1 LDVFKK
7 IDRRELI
14 MKYLIGLILIL
25 VTSTLIG
32 CGSSEYIPQGSAK
45 TATFE
50 GTFFGTQFTGT
61 CRIDIFDL
69 SDGTQRFEGN
79 LTGEEESFS
88 VFLRGT
94 VAGNQLNGQLQAPAD
109 GSISGSLSSDSNQ
122 ISGNYTLTSPSTDNG
137 TWKAVKK

>member
-1 LDVFKK
+1 MKK
-7 IDRRELI
+7 
-14 MKYLIGLILIL
+14 KYLIGLILIL
-25 VTSTLIG
+25 VTATLIG
-32 CGSSEYIPQGSAK
+32 CASSEYIPKGSAK

-50 GTFFGTQFTGT
+50 GSFFGTQFTGT
-61 CRIDIFDL
+61 CRIDIFEL

-79 LTGEEESFS
+79 LTGEESFS

-94 VAGNQLNGQLQAPAD
+94 VAGNQLAGQLQAPAD
-109 GSISGSLSSDSNQ
+109 GSISGSLSPDGNQ

>member
-1 LDVFKK
+1 
-7 IDRRELI
+7 

-25 VTSTLIG
+25 VTSTLVG
-32 CGSSEYIPQGSAK
+32 CGSSAYIPQGSAK

-61 CRIDIFDL
+61 CRIDIFEL
-69 SDGTQRFEGN
+69 SDGAQRFEGN
-79 LTGEEESFS
+79 LTGEESFS

-94 VAGNQLNGQLQAPAD
+94 VTGNRLDGQLQAPAD
-109 GSISGSLSSDSNQ
+109 GNISGTLSPDGNQ

>member
-1 LDVFKK
+1 MKK
-7 IDRRELI
+7 IPS
-14 MKYLIGLILIL
+14 IGLILIFI
-25 VTSTLIG
+25 TATLIG
-32 CGSSEYIPQGSAK
+32 CGSSEYIPQGAAK

-50 GTFFGTQFTGT
+50 GTFFGTRFTGT
-61 CRIDIFDL
+61 CRIDIFEL

-79 LTGEEESFS
+79 LTGEGSFS

-94 VAGNQLNGQLQAPAD
+94 VAQNRLDGQLQAPAD
-109 GSISGSLSSDSNQ
+109 GSISGSMSPDGDQ

>member
-1 LDVFKK
+1 MKK
-7 IDRRELI
+7 IHS
-14 MKYLIGLILIL
+14 IGLILIL
-25 VTSTLIG
+25 FTATLIG

-50 GTFFGTQFTGT
+50 GNFFGTRFTGT
-61 CRIDIFDL
+61 CRIDIFEL

-79 LTGEEESFS
+79 LTGETSFS

-94 VAGNQLNGQLQAPAD
+94 VAGNQLEGQLQAPAD
-109 GSISGSLSSDSNQ
+109 GSISGTLSPDGNQ

>member
-1 LDVFKK
+1 MKK
-7 IDRRELI
+7 IHS
-14 MKYLIGLILIL
+14 IGLILIL

-32 CGSSEYIPQGSAK
+32 CASSEYIPKGSAK

-50 GTFFGTQFTGT
+50 GNFFGTRFTGT
-61 CRIDIFDL
+61 CRIDIFEL

-79 LTGEEESFS
+79 LTGEESFS

-94 VAGNQLNGQLQAPAD
+94 VAGNRLEGQLQAPAN
-109 GSISGSLSSDSNQ
+109 GSISGSLSPDGNQ

>member
-1 LDVFKK
+1 MK
-7 IDRRELI
+7 IHS
-14 MKYLIGLILIL
+14 IGLIFVL
-25 VTSTLIG
+25 VIPTLIG
-32 CGSSEYIPQGSAK
+32 CASSEYIPKGSAK

-50 GTFFGTQFTGT
+50 GNFSGTRFTGP
-61 CRIDIFDL
+61 CRIDLFEL

-79 LTGEEESFS
+79 LTGEESFS

-94 VAGNQLNGQLQAPAD
+94 VAGNRLEGQLQAPAN
-109 GSISGSLSSDSNQ
+109 GSISGSLSPDGKQ

>member
-1 LDVFKK
+1 MKK
-7 IDRRELI
+7 IHP
-14 MKYLIGLILIL
+14 IGLILIL
-25 VTSTLIG
+25 VISTLIG

-45 TATFE
+45 TGTFE
-50 GTFFGTQFTGT
+50 GNFFGTQFSGT
-61 CRIDIFDL
+61 CRIDIFEL

-109 GSISGSLSSDSNQ
+109 GSISGSLSSDGNQ
-122 ISGNYTLTSPSTDNG
+122 ISGKYTLTSPSTDNG

>member
-1 LDVFKK
+1 MKK
-7 IDRRELI
+7 IPST
-14 MKYLIGLILIL
+14 GLILIL
-25 VTSTLIG
+25 VTATLIG

-50 GTFFGTQFTGT
+50 GTFFGTRFTGT
-61 CRIDIFDL
+61 CRIDIFEL

-79 LTGEEESFS
+79 LTGEVSFS

-94 VAGNQLNGQLQAPAD
+94 VAGNQLKGQLQAPAD
-109 GSISGSLSSDSNQ
+109 GSISGSLSPDGNQ

>member
-1 LDVFKK
+1 MKK
-7 IDRRELI
+7 IHP
-14 MKYLIGLILIL
+14 IGLILIL
-25 VTSTLIG
+25 VISTLIG

-50 GTFFGTQFTGT
+50 GTFFGTRFTGT
-61 CRIDIFDL
+61 CRIDIFEL

-79 LTGEEESFS
+79 LAGEDMVT

-94 VAGNQLNGQLQAPAD
+94 VAGNRLDGQLQAPAD
-109 GSISGSLSSDSNQ
+109 GSISGSMSPDGNQ
-122 ISGNYTLTSPSTDNG
+122 ISGSYTLTSPSTDNG

>member
-1 LDVFKK
+1 MKK
-7 IDRRELI
+7 IHP
-14 MKYLIGLILIL
+14 IGLILIL
-25 VTSTLIG
+25 FISTLIG
-32 CGSSEYIPQGSAK
+32 CASSGYIPKGSTK

-50 GTFFGTQFTGT
+50 GDFSGTRFTGT
-61 CRIDIFDL
+61 CRIDIFEL

-79 LTGEEESFS
+79 LTGEESFS

-94 VAGNQLNGQLQAPAD
+94 VVGNRLDGQLQAPAD
-109 GSISGSLSSDSNQ
+109 GSISGLLSPDGNQ

>member
-1 LDVFKK
+1 MKK
-7 IDRRELI
+7 IPS
-14 MKYLIGLILIL
+14 IGLILVL
-25 VTSTLIG
+25 VTATLIG

-45 TATFE
+45 KATYE
-50 GTFFGTQFTGT
+50 GTFFGTRFTGT
-61 CRIDIFDL
+61 CRIDIFEL

-79 LTGEEESFS
+79 LTGEVSFS

-94 VAGNQLNGQLQAPAD
+94 VAGNQLEGQLQAPAD
-109 GSISGSLSSDSNQ
+109 GSISGSLSPDGNQ

>member
-1 LDVFKK
+1 MKK
-7 IDRRELI
+7 IPS
-14 MKYLIGLILIL
+14 IGLVLIL

-32 CGSSEYIPQGSAK
+32 CASSEYIPKGSAK

-50 GTFFGTQFTGT
+50 GTFFGTRFTGT
-61 CRIDIFDL
+61 CRIDIFEL

-79 LTGEEESFS
+79 LAGEDMVT

-94 VAGNQLNGQLQAPAD
+94 VAGNRLDGQLQAPAD
-109 GSISGSLSSDSNQ
+109 GSISGSMSPDGNQ
-122 ISGNYTLTSPSTDNG
+122 ISGSYTLTSPSTDNG

>member
-1 LDVFKK
+1 MKK
-7 IDRRELI
+7 IHS
-14 MKYLIGLILIL
+14 IGLILVL

-32 CGSSEYIPQGSAK
+32 CGSSEYIPKGSAK

-61 CRIDIFDL
+61 CRIDIFEL

-79 LTGEEESFS
+79 LTGEEESVS

-94 VAGNQLNGQLQAPAD
+94 VAGDQLDGQLQAPAD
-109 GSISGSLSSDSNQ
+109 GSISGSLSSDGNQ
-122 ISGNYTLTSPSTDNG
+122 ISGNYTLTSPSTDKG

>member
-1 LDVFKK
+1 MGK
-7 IDRRELI
+7 
-14 MKYLIGLILIL
+14 KYLIGLILIL
-25 VTSTLIG
+25 VTATFIG

-50 GTFFGTQFTGT
+50 GTFFGTRFTGT
-61 CRIDIFDL
+61 CRIDIFEL

-79 LTGEEESFS
+79 LAGEDMVT

-94 VAGNQLNGQLQAPAD
+94 VAGNRLDGQLQAPAD
-109 GSISGSLSSDSNQ
+109 GSISGSMSPDGNQ
-122 ISGNYTLTSPSTDNG
+122 ISGSYTLTSPSTDNG

>member
-1 LDVFKK
+1 MKK
-7 IDRRELI
+7 IHS
-14 MKYLIGLILIL
+14 IGLMLIL
-25 VTSTLIG
+25 VTATLIG
-32 CGSSEYIPQGSAK
+32 CGSSDYIPQGSAK

-50 GTFFGTQFTGT
+50 GTFSGTRFTGT
-61 CRIDIFDL
+61 CRIDIFEL

-79 LTGEEESFS
+79 LTGEVSFS

-94 VAGNQLNGQLQAPAD
+94 VAGNQLEGQLQAPGD
-109 GSISGSLSSDSNQ
+109 GSISGSLSPDGNQ

>member
-1 LDVFKK
+1 
-7 IDRRELI
+7 

-25 VTSTLIG
+25 VTSTLVG
-32 CGSSEYIPQGSAK
+32 CGSSAYIPQGSAK

-50 GTFFGTQFTGT
+50 GSFFGTQFTGT
-61 CRIDIFDL
+61 CRIDIFEL

-79 LTGEEESFS
+79 LTGEESFN

-94 VAGNQLNGQLQAPAD
+94 VTGNRLDGQLQAPAD
-109 GSISGSLSSDSNQ
+109 GNISGTLSPDGNQ